1 METRPTVRLANDIA
15 EQFEH
20 LPHDRAVADIAQH
33 ITSFWDPRMRR
44 QLFEAI
50 DDPELSP
57 LGREAIRLVESSAE
71 VEPLRFDTV
80 LASNDGTT
88 DE

>member
-1 METRPTVRLANDIA
+1 VETRPTVRLANDIA

-20 LPHDRAVADIAQH
+20 LPHDKAVAAVAQH
-33 ITSFWDPRMRR
+33 ITSFWAPRMRR
-44 QLFEAI
+44 QLLEAK

-57 LGREAIRLVESSAE
+57 LGRDAILFAESPAE

-80 LASNDGTT
+80 LTSNEGTT

>member
-15 EQFEH
+15 DQFTH
-20 LPHDRAVADIAQH
+20 LPHDKAVGEIAQH
-33 ITSFWDPRMRR
+33 IKSFWDPRMRR
-44 QLFEAI
+44 QLIEAV
-50 DDPELSP
+50 DDPELSA
-57 LGREAIRLVESSAE
+57 LGRDAIRLVESPVD

-88 DE
+88 EE

>member
-1 METRPTVRLANDIA
+1 VETRPTVRLANDIA

-20 LPHDRAVADIAQH
+20 LPHDRAVAAVAQH

-44 QLFEAI
+44 QLREAV
-50 DDPELSP
+50 DDPELSA
-57 LGREAIRLVESSAE
+57 LGRDAILLAQSTVE

-80 LASNDGTT
+80 LSTNDGTT

>member
-20 LPHDRAVADIAQH
+20 LPHDKAVAEIAQH

-44 QLFEAI
+44 QLIEAV
-50 DDPELSP
+50 DDPELSA
-57 LGREAIRLVESSAE
+57 LGRDAIRVVESPVD

-88 DE
+88 EE